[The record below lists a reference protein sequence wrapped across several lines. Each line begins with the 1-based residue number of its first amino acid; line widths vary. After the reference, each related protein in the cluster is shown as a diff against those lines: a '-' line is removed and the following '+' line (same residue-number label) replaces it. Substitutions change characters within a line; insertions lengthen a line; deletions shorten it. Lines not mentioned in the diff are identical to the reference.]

1 MRKLFSMVMS
11 SFLAGA
17 LLITGCAPRVG
28 GNDYDA
34 STVRTAQN
42 VNYGTVSDV
51 RVVRIHDDSGTNE
64 TIGTV
69 AGGVVGGV
77 LGSMVGG
84 GRGRTLATVGGAVLG
99 AGAGYA
105 GGKAAGSQDGYE
117 ITVDLDNGG
126 TTVITQGAD
135 IQFSQG
141 QRVKVISGGGGPA
154 RVVPY

>member
-1 MRKLFSMVMS
+1 MRKLLTIIMS
-11 SFLAGA
+11 VFLGGA
-17 LLITGCAPRVG
+17 LLVTGCAPRVG

-34 STVRTAQN
+34 STVRSAQN

-51 RVVRIHDDSGTNE
+51 RLVRIHDDSGTNQA
-64 TIGTV
+64 IGTV
-69 AGGVVGGV
+69 AGGVIGGV
-77 LGSMVGG
+77 LGSMIGAG
-84 GRGRTLATVGGAVLG
+84 HGRTLATVGGAAVG

-105 GGKAAGSQDGYE
+105 AGRAAGSQDGYE

-126 TTVITQGAD
+126 TTVVTQGAD
-135 IQFSQG
+135 LQFSPG